1 MQISYKYIIFD
12 TFKKCVFVIFELFA
26 RSTDYRHIA
35 FGGGGVALAQ
45 QKFYLYLHIK
55 QSELSWSTPPPPLL
69 KRFYRFNFFVTQ
81 QRTSIL

>member
-35 FGGGGVALAQ
+35 FGGGVALAQ

-55 QSELSWSTPPPPLL
+55 QSELSWSTPPLPYWNV
-69 KRFYRFNFFVTQ
+69 FIDFFVTQ